1 LNPVLALKNMDKVS
15 RGGSWDSCD
24 ACCKTYKRMSYGEN
38 YQSSDIGFR
47 LALGF
52 AFPDM

>member
-1 LNPVLALKNMDKVS
+1 MDKVN

-24 ACCKTYKRMSYGEN
+24 ACCQTAKRMNYGEN

-47 LALGF
+47 LALGYPF
-52 AFPDM
+52 SEMNQK